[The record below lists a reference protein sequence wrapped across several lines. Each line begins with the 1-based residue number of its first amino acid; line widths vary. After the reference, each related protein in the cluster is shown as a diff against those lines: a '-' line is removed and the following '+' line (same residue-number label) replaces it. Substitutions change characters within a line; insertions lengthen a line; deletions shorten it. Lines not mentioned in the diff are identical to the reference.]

1 LRPIARWVR
10 QWLPM
15 FADPSPIAHVDV
27 ATAQRT
33 FSEVLGFAQS
43 RTDDLFAHAGAA
55 RKWIFQARDFHL
67 TTSQKKSG
75 PGFLRGPILYR
86 AGYIR
91 PLPSWFHIMRMITAV
106 KLPRAAESSAR
117 TVRALGG

>member
-1 LRPIARWVR
+1 MR
-10 QWLPM
+10 QRLLVILK
-15 FADPSPIAHVDV
+15 PSPIVHVDI
-27 ATAQRT
+27 ATAERP

-43 RTDDLFAHAGAA
+43 RTGDLFTQAGAA

-67 TTSQKKSG
+67 TTSRKSG
-75 PGFLRGPILYR
+75 PGFLRGPILYG

-106 KLPRAAESSAR
+106 KLPVAPP
-117 TVRALGG
+117 